1 MKRRYGFMPR
11 GVRKSQLEKLQN
23 EIIEVQQAIQQYKNC
38 IETLKEKEKS
48 LREKI
53 TIEETKEVTKLLNE
67 KGMTV
72 SELKS
77 LLCESSQQTA

>member
-1 MKRRYGFMPR
+1 MPR